1 MNGLNPTHR
10 TPMRYAAILALSC
23 AFFAATLYAGPD
35 TEAGPKQAMAQGASG
50 GAGGGSGGSSIGVLL
65 GGGANPTM
73 SGNIVDLG
81 PAGNGGSSLGIDGL
95 IGLRANTHTP

>member
-50 GAGGGSGGSSIGVLL
+50 GAGGGSGGS
-65 GGGANPTM
+65 GGG
-73 SGNIVDLG
+73 SG
-81 PAGNGGSSLGIDGL
+81 GGVATAVAATLY
-95 IGLRANTHTP
+95 AAPPCPVKT